1 MRNVM
6 IKAQELAEAILESE
20 TYQKMKKQEIS
31 VRNDPDAAR
40 ALADMIEKR
49 NEVETILSDSKMD
62 PNKLAEASREM
73 EEAEERMNSN
83 SMICMLKEYRN
94 DSQTMMDN
102 VNRILRLV
110 ITEETEDEIL
120 SNTEVTDESDNDTV
134 KPERPDSGSS
144 SGDTGSQKKG
154 HWETRYETKP
164 AWDEQVLVKEGWTE
178 KILVKDA
185 WDEEDTYCYAFG
197 YDQVEVE
204 VCNTC
209 GARFHGGIN
218 QHLSETGHS
227 GWHNEYENVGE
238 QHCLEYRTEYI
249 HHDAEYKYVYH
260 EPEYRIVHHPEETIS
275 YKVWIED

>member
-1 MRNVM
+1 MAV
-6 IKAQELAEAILESE
+6 ILLLIGSIGAYAYHQGYLDPVLKACGFGVKEEQPEEKKDETVQKPDKPVTDSKDDAIDNLISDLEE
-20 TYQKMKKQEIS
+20 NQEI
-31 VRNDPDAAR
+31 NEDPAR
-40 ALADMIEKR
+40 
-49 NEVETILSDSKMD
+49 
-62 PNKLAEASREM
+62 
-73 EEAEERMNSN
+73 
-83 SMICMLKEYRN
+83 
-94 DSQTMMDN
+94 
-102 VNRILRLV
+102 
-110 ITEETEDEIL
+110 
-120 SNTEVTDESDNDTV
+120 
-134 KPERPDSGSS
+134 PERPDSGSS
-144 SGDTGSQKKG
+144 AGGTNSQKKG
-154 HWETRYETKP
+154 HWETRYETIP

-209 GARFHGGIN
+209 GARFLGGIN

-260 EPEYRIVHHPEETIS
+260 EPEYTIVHHPEETIS